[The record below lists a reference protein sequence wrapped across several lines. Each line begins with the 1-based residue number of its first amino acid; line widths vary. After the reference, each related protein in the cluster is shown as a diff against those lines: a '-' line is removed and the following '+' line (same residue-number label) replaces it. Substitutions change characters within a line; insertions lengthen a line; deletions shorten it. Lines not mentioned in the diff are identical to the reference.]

1 MLIPIGTRVKFRHSQ
16 EEGVITEV
24 IDDRMVSVYVA
35 AWDMDIPVGID
46 DLLIADPSQIPGYK
60 AGKKKQPPAA
70 EPSKTPPTTQEHG
83 KGLRKAAAEGS
94 GILLA
99 FDPIL
104 KSDATPE
111 KFRVLLLNDTPFDV
125 IFNLELFVLDAKRF
139 SKNGKLSSGNWI
151 DLGMLL
157 FDELNDFPAV
167 EAECWRITTDGTGGK
182 QVKDLRI
189 KPKVF
194 FGRLQPTPFLGRPTH
209 LFPLFENLQGLRQEG
224 PKEDLRA
231 YTKEKTPHPAI
242 LKAIADDKEIT
253 HEVREAAE
261 FLPELD
267 LHIEKLVN
275 DPAHLSNAQIAQLQL
290 KVFEDYMDKAIRLG
304 LERVFII
311 HGLGKGRLKDMI
323 ASRLIRM
330 PEVLTFKNE
339 FHPKYG
345 HGATEV
351 IFI

>member
-1 MLIPIGTRVKFRHSQ
+1 MLIPIGTRVKFRHSP

-46 DLLIADPSQIPGYK
+46 DLLIADPPRFPGISRGRK
-60 AGKKKQPPAA
+60 TAA
-70 EPSKTPPTTQEHG
+70 CCGTCQDAFACERTG
-83 KGLRKAAAEGS
+83 KGLRKTAAEGS

-125 IFNLELFVLDAKRF
+125 IFNVELFVLDQKRF

-157 FDELNDFPAV
+157 FDELNDFPVV

-194 FGRLQPTPFLGRPTH
+194 SAGCNSPHFWAGLPICFLCLNACRTSASKPLEKTWKPTPS
-209 LFPLFENLQGLRQEG
+209 
-224 PKEDLRA
+224 
-231 YTKEKTPHPAI
+231 AI
-242 LKAIADDKEIT
+242 C
-253 HEVREAAE
+253 
-261 FLPELD
+261 P
-267 LHIEKLVN
+267 
-275 DPAHLSNAQIAQLQL
+275 
-290 KVFEDYMDKAIRLG
+290 RL
-304 LERVFII
+304 
-311 HGLGKGRLKDMI
+311 
-323 ASRLIRM
+323 
-330 PEVLTFKNE
+330 
-339 FHPKYG
+339 
-345 HGATEV
+345 
-351 IFI
+351 

>member
-1 MLIPIGTRVKFRHSQ
+1 MLIPIGTRVKFRHSP

-60 AGKKKQPPAA
+60 PGKKKQPPVA
-70 EPSKTPPTTQEHG
+70 EPAKTPSPAKEQG
-83 KGLRKAAAEGS
+83 KGLRKTAAEGS

-125 IFNLELFVLDAKRF
+125 IFNVELFVLDQKRF

-157 FDELNDFPAV
+157 FDELNDFPVV

-189 KPKVF
+189 KPNVF
-194 FGRLQPTPFLGRPTH
+194 FGRLQLTPFLGRPTH
-209 LFPLFENLQGLRQEG
+209 LFPLFERLQDQRSEAPG
-224 PKEDLRA
+224 EDLEA
-231 YTKEKTPHPAI
+231 YTKRNMPPSVILNAI
-242 LKAIADDKEIT
+242 TEDKEIT
-253 HEVREAAE
+253 HEVRAAAE
-261 FLPELD
+261 FQPELD
-267 LHIEKLVN
+267 LHIEKLIK
-275 DPAHLSNAQIAQLQL
+275 DPSHLSNSQIIQLQM
-290 KVFEDYMDKAIRLG
+290 KVFEAYMDKAIRFG
-304 LERVFII
+304 FERVFII
-311 HGLGKGRLKDMI
+311 HGLGKGRLKDLI